1 MSTNNDDKG
10 VFSTIDADDD
20 DDDLNDYGQFSFES
34 KSLVTVCLIISIK
47 IINQF
52 FRY

>member
-1 MSTNNDDKG
+1 MSTNNHDKG
-10 VFSTIDADDD
+10 VFSTIDAD

-34 KSLVTVCLIISIK
+34 KSLVTVCLIFFIK
-47 IINQF
+47 IIINQF